1 MPRRNTKNQA
11 VEVEAPARRKLD
23 QSSEVEWGGFINLK
37 LDVGQKQEFNAW
49 VSEDGVKA
57 WAYLCDSVSEGLKY
71 GLSYDHENACFVA
84 TYTGQ
89 GVVSDDRRYCLTA
102 RGSTME
108 SATALLVYKDMI
120 MLGKDWGRYR
130 PSNGSAEVE

>member
-11 VEVEAPARRKLD
+11 AEVETPKRHTIVK
-23 QSSEVEWGGFINLK
+23 SGEVEWGGFINLK
-37 LDVGQKQEFNAW
+37 LDVEQKAEFADW
-49 VSEDGVKA
+49 TQGDGAKA

-71 GLSYDHENACFVA
+71 GLSYDSENMCFVA

-89 GVVSDDRRYCLTA
+89 GVVADERRYCLTA

-108 SATALLVYKDMI
+108 SATALLVYKDAV
-120 MLGKDWGRYR
+120 MLEKDWGRYR
-130 PSNGSAEVE
+130 PSNGMAEVE